1 MLQNNSSNKM
11 DRALTEKRNGLNSSE
26 TNSRTL
32 IVKREWTDH
41 LLRNVQTV
49 LRHKEEK
56 ERDRN
61 RNEWIS
67 SSSSGSQGLCFLSAV
82 IK

>member
-1 MLQNNSSNKM
+1 M
-11 DRALTEKRNGLNSSE
+11 DRIVKKQID
-26 TNSRTL
+26 RTL
-32 IVKREWTDH
+32 TVKREWTDH
-41 LLRNVQTV
+41 LLRNVQTE
-49 LRHKEEK
+49 LSHKEEK

-67 SSSSGSQGLCFLSAV
+67 QGLCFLSAV

>member
-1 MLQNNSSNKM
+1 MLQNNNR
-11 DRALTEKRNGLNSSE
+11 DRIVKEE
-26 TNSRTL
+26 IDRTL
-32 IVKREWTDH
+32 TVKREWTDH
-41 LLRNVQTV
+41 LLRNVQTE
-49 LRHKEEK
+49 LSHNEEK

-61 RNEWIS
+61 RNAWISS